1 MDNKYEFSITK
12 VNYIISGLS
21 EEERIK
27 IPQNVI
33 DFFGDNSNEQLL
45 STSDTNCGNMFD
57 FNDMDKKFLK
67 IIDYYLNGY

>member
-12 VNYIISGLS
+12 VNYIINGLS
-21 EEERIK
+21 EDERMK

-33 DFFGDNSNEQLL
+33 DFFDGNSNEQLL
-45 STSDTNCGNMFD
+45 STFNINCGNMLNFD
-57 FNDMDKKFLK
+57 DMDKKFLK